1 MEFQG
6 VSLGSQVPET
16 SATARLYFASNRGKN
31 NSVLVQGSKVSRMGE
46 LAQMV
51 DRQNYRRLFLHVAGF
66 VMVFLVADWLRAV
79 SLQPEPLLEGYLQ
92 ITTGLFAFVFAAVA
106 LVRFQGTQD
115 RISLILG
122 SGFLLS
128 GATLIASSIL
138 FFQLIHESP
147 TSFLWAPVGWWISR
161 LLLALLFGVALL
173 VEHFTPRS
181 RHPRMEMAGALFTV
195 LALTYLITA
204 SLRRL
209 PPDVSGHPNAFIPN
223 PLHLIP
229 AVIFLVA
236 LYGYRHRKYLMNSAF
251 DRSIYSAVWLNLAA
265 QLAAC
270 QSVRL
275 LDGPFVFAQLLNVS
289 SYVLLLGGSLLDSA
303 RVFEQVRHLA
313 ASDPLTG
320 LANYRKLLDVLDTE
334 TERTLRTGRSF
345 AVLLLDLDGLKKIND
360 TYGHLVG
367 SRALCRVA
375 DILRVHCRAIDTA
388 ARYGGDEFAVV
399 LPEAGEEEAQ
409 RVALRIQETL
419 SQDPEEPPISVSI
432 GTSVY
437 HGEGERVEK
446 LLKEADQNLYDE
458 KARRKNSTKFN
469 ENSRRRTPKK
479 T

>member
-1 MEFQG
+1 
-6 VSLGSQVPET
+6 
-16 SATARLYFASNRGKN
+16 
-31 NSVLVQGSKVSRMGE
+31 MGE
-46 LAQMV
+46 LALVV
-51 DRQNYRRLFLHVAGF
+51 DRQQTRRLLLHVAGF
-66 VMVFLVADWLRAV
+66 VLVFLSADWLRNIALRPDPT
-79 SLQPEPLLEGYLQ
+79 LQGYLQ

-128 GATLIASSIL
+128 GATLTASSIL
-138 FFQLIHESP
+138 FFQMNRESLIW
-147 TSFLWAPVGWWISR
+147 WAPVGWWISR
-161 LLLALLFGVALL
+161 LVLALLFAVALI
-173 VEHFTPRS
+173 VEHFIPRS
-181 RHPRMEMAGALFTV
+181 RHPKLEIAGALFTV
-195 LALTYLITA
+195 LSLTYLISA
-204 SLRRL
+204 SLRKL
-209 PPDVSGHPNAFIPN
+209 PPEVSGHPNAVIPN
-223 PLHLIP
+223 PLQLIP
-229 AVIFLVA
+229 AALFLVA

-251 DRSIYSAVWLNLAA
+251 DRAIYIAVWLNLAA

-275 LDGPFVFAQLLNVS
+275 LDGPFVFAQLLNVA
-289 SYVLLLGGSLLDSA
+289 SYILLLGGSLLDSA

-345 AVLLLDLDGLKKIND
+345 AVLLLDLDGLKRIND

-399 LPEAGEEEAQ
+399 LPEAREEEAQ
-409 RVALRIQETL
+409 RVAVRIKETL
-419 SQDPEEPPISVSI
+419 SADQEEPPISVSI

-458 KARRKNSTKFN
+458 KARRKSSSKLNDS
-469 ENSRRRTPKK
+469 SRRRTPKK

>member
-1 MEFQG
+1 
-6 VSLGSQVPET
+6 
-16 SATARLYFASNRGKN
+16 
-31 NSVLVQGSKVSRMGE
+31 MGE
-46 LAQMV
+46 LALHE
-51 DRQNYRRLFLHVAGF
+51 DRQNIRRLLVHSAGF
-66 VMVFLVADWLRAV
+66 VLVFVLADWLRNTT
-79 SLQPEPLLEGYLQ
+79 LQPDPVLQGYLQ

-128 GATLIASSIL
+128 GATLTASSIL
-138 FFQLIHESP
+138 FFQMNRDSV
-147 TSFLWAPVGWWISR
+147 SWFLWAPVGWWISR
-161 LLLALLFGVALL
+161 LVLALLFGVALL
-173 VEHFTPRS
+173 VEHFIPRS
-181 RHPRMEMAGALFTV
+181 RHPKLEIAGALFTV
-195 LALTYLITA
+195 LSLTYLISA

-209 PPDVSGHPNAFIPN
+209 PPEVSGHPNAAIPN
-223 PLHLIP
+223 PLQLIP

-236 LYGYRHRKYLMNSAF
+236 LYGYRQRKFLNDSAF
-251 DRSIYSAVWLNLAA
+251 DRSIYLAVWVNLAS

-270 QSVRL
+270 QSIRL
-275 LDGPFVFAQLLNVS
+275 LDGPFVFAQLLNVG
-289 SYVLLLGGSLLDSA
+289 SYIILLGGALLDNA

-320 LANYRKLLDVLDTE
+320 LANYRRLLDVLDTE
-334 TERTLRTGRSF
+334 TERTLRTGRPF

-360 TYGHLVG
+360 SYGHLVG

-399 LPEAGEEEAQ
+399 LPEAREEEAQ
-409 RVALRIQETL
+409 RVATRIQETL
-419 SQDPEEPPISVSI
+419 LADQEEPPISVSI

-437 HGEGERVEK
+437 HGEGERVER
-446 LLKEADQNLYDE
+446 LLRDADQNLYEE
-458 KARRKNSTKFN
+458 KARRKTAPKLTD
-469 ENSRRRTPKK
+469 NSRRRTPKK

>member
-1 MEFQG
+1 
-6 VSLGSQVPET
+6 
-16 SATARLYFASNRGKN
+16 
-31 NSVLVQGSKVSRMGE
+31 
-46 LAQMV
+46 
-51 DRQNYRRLFLHVAGF
+51 
-66 VMVFLVADWLRAV
+66 
-79 SLQPEPLLEGYLQ
+79 
-92 ITTGLFAFVFAAVA
+92 
-106 LVRFQGTQD
+106 VRFQGTQD

-128 GATLIASSIL
+128 GATLTASSIL
-138 FFQLIHESP
+138 FFQMNRESL
-147 TSFLWAPVGWWISR
+147 FWWAPVGWWISR
-161 LLLALLFGVALL
+161 LVLALLFAVALI
-173 VEHFTPRS
+173 VEHFIPRS
-181 RHPRMEMAGALFTV
+181 RHPKLEIAGALFTV
-195 LALTYLITA
+195 LSLTYLISA
-204 SLRRL
+204 SLRKL
-209 PPDVSGHPNAFIPN
+209 PPDVSSYPSAAIPN
-223 PLHLIP
+223 PLQLIP
-229 AVIFLVA
+229 AVLFLIA
-236 LYGYRHRKYLMNSAF
+236 LYGYRHRRFLMNSAF
-251 DRSIYSAVWLNLAA
+251 DRSIYMAVWLNLAA

-275 LDGPFVFAQLLNVS
+275 LDGPFVFAQLLNVA
-289 SYVLLLGGSLLDSA
+289 SYILLLGGSLLDSA

-399 LPEAGEEEAQ
+399 LPEAREEEAQ
-409 RVALRIQETL
+409 RVTARIKETL
-419 SQDPEEPPISVSI
+419 LADQEEPPISVSI

-446 LLKEADQNLYDE
+446 LLKEADHNLYEE
-458 KARRKNSTKFN
+458 KARRKNGSKLIDG
-469 ENSRRRTPKK
+469 SRRRIPKK

>member
-1 MEFQG
+1 
-6 VSLGSQVPET
+6 
-16 SATARLYFASNRGKN
+16 
-31 NSVLVQGSKVSRMGE
+31 MGE

-51 DRQNYRRLFLHVAGF
+51 DRQYYRRLFLHLTGF
-66 VMVFLVADWLRAV
+66 VLVFVAADWIRGLSPRPDPI
-79 SLQPEPLLEGYLQ
+79 LQGYLQ
-92 ITTGLFAFVFAAVA
+92 ITLGLFAFVFAAVA
-106 LVRFQGTQD
+106 MVRFQGTQD

-138 FFQLIHESP
+138 FFQLSIRE
-147 TSFLWAPVGWWISR
+147 TWFLWAPVAWWISR
-161 LLLALLFGVALL
+161 LLLALLFGVSLL

-181 RHPRMEMAGALFTV
+181 RHPRLETAGALSAV

-209 PPDVSGHPNAFIPN
+209 PPDVSVHPNALIPN
-223 PLHLIP
+223 PLQLIP

-236 LYGYRHRKYLMNSAF
+236 LYGFRHRKYLMNSAF

-275 LDGPFVFAQLLNVS
+275 LDGPFMFAQLLNVA
-289 SYVLLLGGSLLDSA
+289 SYVVILGGALLDSA

-399 LPEAGEEEAQ
+399 LPEAREEEAQ
-409 RVALRIQETL
+409 RVSVRIQETL
-419 SQDPEEPPISVSI
+419 SADQEEPPISVSI

-458 KARRKNSTKFN
+458 KARRKGTAKPS
-469 ENSRRRTPKK
+469 ESSRRRTPKK

>member
-1 MEFQG
+1 
-6 VSLGSQVPET
+6 
-16 SATARLYFASNRGKN
+16 
-31 NSVLVQGSKVSRMGE
+31 MGE
-46 LAQMV
+46 IALVV
-51 DRQNYRRLFLHVAGF
+51 DRQQFRRLLLHLAGF
-66 VMVFLVADWLRAV
+66 VLVFLAADWLRSF
-79 SLQPEPLLEGYLQ
+79 SLRPDPILQGYLQ

-128 GATLIASSIL
+128 GATLTASSVF
-138 FFQLIHESP
+138 FFQMNRESLVW
-147 TSFLWAPVGWWISR
+147 FLWAPVGWWLSR
-161 LLLALLFGVALL
+161 LVLALLFGVALL
-173 VEHFTPRS
+173 VEHFIPRS
-181 RHPRMEMAGALFTV
+181 RHPKLEIAGALFSV
-195 LALTYLITA
+195 LSLTYIISA

-209 PPDVSGHPNAFIPN
+209 PPEVSGHPNAVIPN
-223 PLHLIP
+223 PLQLIP

-236 LYGYRHRKYLMNSAF
+236 LLGYRERKYLMNSAF
-251 DRSIYSAVWLNLAA
+251 DRSIYTAVWLNLAA

-270 QSVRL
+270 QSIRL
-275 LDGPFVFAQLLNVS
+275 LDGPFVFAQLLNVA
-289 SYVLLLGGSLLDSA
+289 SYVFLLGGSLLDSA

-399 LPEAGEEEAQ
+399 LPEAREEEAQ
-409 RVALRIQETL
+409 RVASRIHETL
-419 SQDPEEPPISVSI
+419 SADQEEPPLSVSI

-446 LLKEADQNLYDE
+446 LLKEADHSLYAE
-458 KARRKNSTKFN
+458 KARRKNSSKLTDG
-469 ENSRRRTPKK
+469 SRGRSPKRT
-479 T
+479 

>member
-1 MEFQG
+1 M
-6 VSLGSQVPET
+6 T
-16 SATARLYFASNRGKN
+16 SRLMNVRNNAATGHQHKAGK
-31 NSVLVQGSKVSRMGE
+31 MGE
-46 LAQMV
+46 LALQT
-51 DRQNYRRLFLHVAGF
+51 DRQQLRRLLVHATGLVVIFVVAY
-66 VMVFLVADWLRAV
+66 WLRSGALRPDPI
-79 SLQPEPLLEGYLQ
+79 LQGYLQ

-128 GATLIASSIL
+128 GATLIASSVL
-138 FFQLIHESP
+138 FFQMNQESL
-147 TSFLWAPVGWWISR
+147 TWFLWAPVGWWISR
-161 LLLALLFGVALL
+161 LVLALLFGVALL
-173 VEHFTPRS
+173 VEHFIPRS
-181 RHPRMEMAGALFTV
+181 RHPKLEIAGALFTV
-195 LALTYLITA
+195 LSLTYLISA

-209 PPDVSGHPNAFIPN
+209 PPEVSGHPNAAIPN
-223 PLHLIP
+223 PLQLIP

-236 LYGYRHRKYLMNSAF
+236 LYGYRQRKYLMNSAF
-251 DRSIYSAVWLNLAA
+251 DRSIYMAVWVNLAA

-270 QSVRL
+270 QSLRL
-275 LDGPFVFAQLLNVS
+275 LDGPFVFAQLLNVA
-289 SYVLLLGGSLLDSA
+289 SYIILLAGALLDSA

-334 TERTLRTGRSF
+334 TERTLRTGRPF

-399 LPEAGEEEAQ
+399 LPEAKEEEAQ
-409 RVALRIQETL
+409 RVTSRIHETL
-419 SQDPEEPPISVSI
+419 LSDQEEPPISVSI

-446 LLKEADQNLYDE
+446 LLKEADQDLYEE
-458 KARRKNSTKFN
+458 KARRKSSSRLTDG
-469 ENSRRRTPKK
+469 SRRRTPKK

>member
-1 MEFQG
+1 MKGHKANLKPQSAAGRLGKLDG
-6 VSLGSQVPET
+6 VL
-16 SATARLYFASNRGKN
+16 
-31 NSVLVQGSKVSRMGE
+31 
-46 LAQMV
+46 
-51 DRQNYRRLFLHVAGF
+51 DRQQIRRFVLHVAGF
-66 VMVFLVADWLRAV
+66 VLVFVAADWLRTI
-79 SLQPEPLLEGYLQ
+79 SLRPDPTLQGYLE

-115 RISLILG
+115 RLSLILG

-128 GATLIASSIL
+128 GATLIASSVL
-138 FFQLIHESP
+138 FFQMNRESLVW
-147 TSFLWAPVGWWISR
+147 FLWAPIGWWISR
-161 LLLALLFGVALL
+161 LVLALLFGVALL
-173 VEHFTPRS
+173 VEHFIPRS
-181 RHPRMEMAGALFTV
+181 RHPKLEIAGALFTV
-195 LALTYLITA
+195 LSLTYLITA

-209 PPDVSGHPNAFIPN
+209 PPDVSGHPNAVIPN
-223 PLHLIP
+223 PLQLVP
-229 AVIFLVA
+229 AVIFLIA

-251 DRSIYSAVWLNLAA
+251 DRAIYTAVWLNLAA

-270 QSVRL
+270 QSVKL
-275 LDGPFVFAQLLNVS
+275 LDGPFVFAQTLNVS
-289 SYVLLLGGSLLDSA
+289 SYILLLGGSLLDSA

-399 LPEAGEEEAQ
+399 LPEAREEEAQ
-409 RVALRIQETL
+409 RVAARIHETL
-419 SQDPEEPPISVSI
+419 LTDQEEPPISVSI

-446 LLKEADQNLYDE
+446 LLKEADQNLYEE
-458 KARRKNSTKFN
+458 KARRKSPPKLSDG
-469 ENSRRRTPKK
+469 SRRRTPKK

>member
-1 MEFQG
+1 
-6 VSLGSQVPET
+6 
-16 SATARLYFASNRGKN
+16 
-31 NSVLVQGSKVSRMGE
+31 MGD
-46 LAQMV
+46 LAQKAGSA
-51 DRQNYRRLFLHVAGF
+51 NLRRLLGHAAGF
-66 VMVFLVADWLRAV
+66 VFVFLAAEWLRNGTLRPDPI
-79 SLQPEPLLEGYLQ
+79 LQGYLQ

-128 GATLIASSIL
+128 GATLTASSVL
-138 FFQLIHESP
+138 FFQMNHDSP
-147 TSFLWAPVGWWISR
+147 TWFLWAPAAWWISR

-173 VEHFTPRS
+173 VEHFIPRS
-181 RHPRMEMAGALFTV
+181 RHPKLEIAGALFTV
-195 LALTYLITA
+195 LSLTYLISA

-209 PPDVSGHPNAFIPN
+209 PPDVSGHPNALIPN
-223 PLHLIP
+223 PLQLIP

-236 LYGYRHRKYLMNSAF
+236 LYGYRQRKYLMNSAF
-251 DRSIYSAVWLNLAA
+251 DRAIYMAVWLNLGA

-275 LDGPFVFAQLLNVS
+275 LDGPFVFAQLLNVG
-289 SYVLLLGGSLLDSA
+289 SYITVLAGALLDNA

-313 ASDPLTG
+313 TSDPLTG

-334 TERTLRTGRSF
+334 TERTLRTGRPFS
-345 AVLLLDLDGLKKIND
+345 VLLLDLDGLKKIND
-360 TYGHLVG
+360 SLGHLVG

-399 LPEAGEEEAQ
+399 LPEAQEEEAQ
-409 RVALRIQETL
+409 RVVSRIHETL
-419 SQDPEEPPISVSI
+419 LADQEEPPISVSI

-446 LLKEADQNLYDE
+446 LLKEADQNLYEE
-458 KARRKNSTKFN
+458 KARRKSPPRATDA
-469 ENSRRRTPKK
+469 SRRRTKK
-479 T
+479 L

>member
-1 MEFQG
+1 
-6 VSLGSQVPET
+6 
-16 SATARLYFASNRGKN
+16 
-31 NSVLVQGSKVSRMGE
+31 MGN
-46 LAQMV
+46 LALQE
-51 DRQNYRRLFLHVAGF
+51 DRQHVRRLLVHGAGF
-66 VMVFLVADWLRAV
+66 VLVFVLADWMRSTA
-79 SLQPEPLLEGYLQ
+79 LQPDPILQGYLQ

-128 GATLIASSIL
+128 GATLTASSIL
-138 FFQLIHESP
+138 FFQLNRDSV
-147 TSFLWAPVGWWISR
+147 SWFLWAPVGWWISR
-161 LLLALLFGVALL
+161 LVL
-173 VEHFTPRS
+173 VEHFIPRS
-181 RHPRMEMAGALFTV
+181 RHPKLEIAGALFTV
-195 LALTYLITA
+195 LSLTYLISA

-209 PPDVSGHPNAFIPN
+209 PPEVSGHPNAAIPN
-223 PLHLIP
+223 PLQLIP

-236 LYGYRHRKYLMNSAF
+236 LYGYRQRKYLADSAF
-251 DRSIYSAVWLNLAA
+251 DRSIYMAVWVNLAA

-275 LDGPFVFAQLLNVS
+275 LDGPFVFAQLLNVG
-289 SYVLLLGGSLLDSA
+289 SYIILLAGALLDNA

-360 TYGHLVG
+360 NYGHLVG

-399 LPEAGEEEAQ
+399 LPEAREEEAQ
-409 RVALRIQETL
+409 RVASRIQETL
-419 SQDPEEPPISVSI
+419 LADQEEPPISVSI

-437 HGEGERVEK
+437 HGEGERVER
-446 LLKEADQNLYDE
+446 LLKDADQNLYDE
-458 KARRKNSTKFN
+458 KARRKGSSRLTD
-469 ENSRRRTPKK
+469 NSRRRTPKK

>member
-1 MEFQG
+1 
-6 VSLGSQVPET
+6 
-16 SATARLYFASNRGKN
+16 
-31 NSVLVQGSKVSRMGE
+31 MGE
-46 LAQMV
+46 LALMV
-51 DRQNYRRLFLHVAGF
+51 DRQQIRRLLLHLAGF
-66 VMVFLVADWLRAV
+66 VLVFIAADWLRDT
-79 SLQPEPLLEGYLQ
+79 SLRPDPILQGYLQ

-128 GATLIASSIL
+128 GATLTASSVL
-138 FFQLIHESP
+138 FFQMNRESL
-147 TSFLWAPVGWWISR
+147 TWFLWAPVGWWISR
-161 LLLALLFGVALL
+161 LVLALLFGVALL
-173 VEHFTPRS
+173 VEHFIPRS
-181 RHPRMEMAGALFTV
+181 RHPKLEIAGALFSV
-195 LALTYLITA
+195 LSLTYLITA

-209 PPDVSGHPNAFIPN
+209 PPDVSGHPNAAIPN
-223 PLHLIP
+223 PLQLIP

-236 LYGYRHRKYLMNSAF
+236 LYGYRRRKYLMNSAF
-251 DRSIYSAVWLNLAA
+251 DRSIYMAVWINLAA

-270 QSVRL
+270 QSIRL

-289 SYVLLLGGSLLDSA
+289 SYILLLAGSLLDSA

-360 TYGHLVG
+360 SYGHLVG

-375 DILRVHCRAIDTA
+375 DILRFHCRAIDTA
-388 ARYGGDEFAVV
+388 ARYGGDEFALV
-399 LPEAGEEEAQ
+399 LPEAREDEAQ
-409 RVALRIQETL
+409 RVATRIRETL
-419 SQDPEEPPISVSI
+419 AADLEQPPISASI
-432 GTSVY
+432 GASVY

-446 LLKEADQNLYDE
+446 LLAEADQNLYEE
-458 KARRKNSTKFN
+458 KERRKGGARSK
-469 ENSRRRTPKK
+469 ESS
-479 T
+479 

>member
-1 MEFQG
+1 
-6 VSLGSQVPET
+6 
-16 SATARLYFASNRGKN
+16 
-31 NSVLVQGSKVSRMGE
+31 MGE
-46 LAQMV
+46 LSLVV
-51 DRQNYRRLFLHVAGF
+51 DRQQIRRLLLHLAGF
-66 VMVFLVADWLRAV
+66 VLVCVAAYWLRDI
-79 SLQPEPLLEGYLQ
+79 SLRPEPILQGYLQ

-128 GATLIASSIL
+128 GATLTASSVF
-138 FFQLIHESP
+138 FFQMNRESMAW
-147 TSFLWAPVGWWISR
+147 FLWAPAAWWISR
-161 LLLALLFGVALL
+161 LVLALLFGVALL

-181 RHPRMEMAGALFTV
+181 RHPRLEIAGALFTV
-195 LALTYLITA
+195 LLLTYLISA
-204 SLRRL
+204 SLKRL
-209 PPDVSGHPNAFIPN
+209 PPEVSGHPNAVIPN
-223 PLHLIP
+223 PLQLVP
-229 AVIFLVA
+229 AVIFLIA
-236 LYGYRHRKYLMNSAF
+236 LYGYRQRKYLMNSAF
-251 DRSIYSAVWLNLAA
+251 DRSIYMAVWLNFAA

-275 LDGPFVFAQLLNVS
+275 LDGPFAFAQLLDVA
-289 SYVLLLGGSLLDSA
+289 SYILLLAGSLLDSA

-334 TERTLRTGRSF
+334 TERSLRTGRSF

-360 TYGHLVG
+360 SYGHLVG

-399 LPEAGEEEAQ
+399 LPEVREEEAQ
-409 RVALRIQETL
+409 RVSTRIHETL
-419 SQDPEEPPISVSI
+419 AADQEEPPISVSI

-437 HGEGERVEK
+437 RGEGERVER
-446 LLKEADQNLYDE
+446 LLKEADQKLYEE
-458 KARRKNSTKFN
+458 KTRRKNNARLTDG
-469 ENSRRRTPKK
+469 SRRSPKK